1 LESPASKPLTGNDLV
16 AATRP
21 FAKEK
26 RAHSWFHLAT
36 TFALLISL
44 LGCAAYLPWSLWP
57 LRVFAGLAGALV
69 MVRAFII
76 YHDFQHGAILR
87 GSLLA
92 KAVLYPFGMLFF
104 MGPKYWRETH
114 NFHHAHVSTFSH
126 SAPGSFPIL
135 TVEMYRKST
144 WGQRLNYAIMR
155 HPLTILLAYITV
167 FLFSHGIEPFVKQP
181 LKHWSAGVALLV
193 HGGLIATLWLT
204 GGWDAALLGFIL
216 PYAFS
221 AALGAYMFYAQH
233 NFRGV
238 KVLGEQEW
246 SVTEAALKS
255 SSYMKLPRIL
265 DWLTG
270 SIGFHHIHHV
280 NSTIPFYR
288 LREAM
293 AAIPELQQ
301 PLVTTLRPSDVIHS
315 LRLKVWDPA
324 QSRMISFREARRA
337 A

>member
-1 LESPASKPLTGNDLV
+1 MLTGNDLV

-21 FAKEK
+21 FARER
-26 RAHSWFHLAT
+26 RALSWFHLVT
-36 TFALLISL
+36 TFMLLIGL
-44 LGCAAYLPWSLWP
+44 LGSAAYLPWLP
-57 LRVFAGLAGALV
+57 VRIAAGFAGALV

-87 GSLLA
+87 GSTLA
-92 KAVLYPFGMLFF
+92 KLVLYPFGMLFF

-144 WGQRLNYAIMR
+144 WGERLNYRIMR
-155 HPLTILLAYITV
+155 HPLTLLLAYVTV
-167 FLFSHGIEPFVKQP
+167 FLFSHGIEPFLKHP
-181 LKHWSAGVALLV
+181 LKHWAAGAAILV
-193 HGGLIATLWLT
+193 HGGLIAALWLT
-204 GGWDAALLGFIL
+204 GGADAALLGFIA
-216 PYAFS
+216 PYTFS

-238 KVLGEQEW
+238 KVLDESEW
-246 SVTEAALKS
+246 SVSAAALQS

-288 LREAM
+288 LRETM
-293 AAIPELQQ
+293 AAIPELQH
-301 PLVTTLRPSDVIHS
+301 PKITTLRPGDVIHS
-315 LRLKVWDPA
+315 LGLKLWDPA
-324 QSRMISFREARRA
+324 RDRMVSFREARRA